1 MRACLRTG
9 LLSVLLLVIFCVG
22 VLAQRYSVG
31 KIVFSGTD
39 LSQGE
44 LLAFTGLR
52 QGEQVTRDQMQEAA
66 TRLTETG
73 LFADTRFSLDGET
86 LTFELKAS
94 PAVAAVRY
102 ENFPW
107 WDDKTLNAAVAA
119 KVPLFHGAIDPGG
132 PMRDEVKTALTSLL
146 VAKDVRGS
154 VIRTAPVGD
163 ANGNQVAI
171 AYRIESPRVVLGA
184 FHIEGYSGVWT
195 GPLQE
200 IEKGALGQVFAGSAR
215 EKLAD
220 AVRAVYGRQGFI
232 DVTMTEPEWG
242 TPLLVNGAIAVPVRM
257 SIQSE
262 GGQYHVSGIHLN
274 GDVFMT
280 QEQFAERARLHAGDV
295 ANQELWAQV
304 REMVTAPYKTHGY
317 LDAKIDATPMLDRAA
332 HTVDYTIT
340 VQAGPVYRVGAL
352 TLGNLSAAQKAELM
366 PYWRLKPGDVFNAE
380 LIPESVN
387 DYHRSRAADLQS
399 IRGGFA
405 AKWTVNQ
412 DSHTVDVVVT
422 FEMPKN

>member
-1 MRACLRTG
+1 MRACLRTCF
-9 LLSVLLLVIFCVG
+9 LSVLFLAIFG
-22 VLAQRYSVG
+22 GGAFAQTYSVG
-31 KIVFSGTD
+31 KIAFSGSD

-52 QGEQVTRDQMQEAA
+52 AGQVTRDQMQAAA
-66 TRLTETG
+66 TRLTDTG
-73 LFADTRFSLDGET
+73 LFADARFSLDGEM
-86 LTFELKAS
+86 LTFELKPS
-94 PAVAAVRY
+94 PAVVAVRY
-102 ENFPW
+102 DNFPW

-119 KVPLFHGAIDPGG
+119 KVPLFHGALYPGG
-132 PMRDEVKTALTSLL
+132 PMREEVTAALTSLL

-154 VIRTAPVGD
+154 VIRTTPVGD
-163 ANGNQVAI
+163 PNGDQVGI

-200 IEKGALGQVFAGSAR
+200 IEKAAMGQVFAGPAR

-232 DVTMTEPEWG
+232 DVTMTEPAWG

-262 GGQYHVSGIHLN
+262 GGQYHVSGMHLN

-280 QEQFAERARLHAGDV
+280 QDQFAQRAKLHAGDV

-304 REMVTAPYKTHGY
+304 REMVTAPYKSHGY
-317 LDAKIDATPMLDRAA
+317 LDAKIDADPELDRAA
-332 HTVDYTIT
+332 HTVNYTIT
-340 VQAGPVYRVGAL
+340 VQPGPVYRMGML
-352 TLGNLSAAQKAELM
+352 TLVNLSEAQKAELM
-366 PYWRLKPGDVFNAE
+366 PYWLLKPGDVFDTE
-380 LIPESVN
+380 LIPKSVN
-387 DYHRSRAADLQS
+387 DYHRMRAEAVQS
-399 IRGGFA
+399 IRGGFG
-405 AKWTVNQ
+405 AKWTENQ
-412 DSHTVDVVVT
+412 EAHTVDVVVT
-422 FEMPKN
+422 FDVPKN